1 MSLITRCP
9 ACGTMFKVVP
19 DQLRISEGWVRCGH
33 CSEVFDAAANLNAG
47 PQVTAPALLPDPP
60 APPAR
65 DSGPPSEG
73 FASSLNTEI
82 EEGVALEAPDSEQ
95 IEAEAIALA
104 EDPKDR
110 PFELRRA
117 DDSELEPSRIDDAD
131 AELHDVSFVRAARR
145 KAFWARRGV
154 RAVLAVIAL
163 VLASLLTLQW
173 AVYDR
178 DRLAASEPALAPW
191 LGRLCRA
198 FGCRIG
204 PPRQI
209 DAVAID
215 SSSFNKLRGDAYRL
229 NVTMKNQASTPVA
242 MPALELTLTDSQ
254 DQPLVRRVLLPAEIA
269 GAPAAIGASGE
280 WSGTVALALNANGTT
295 SRVAGYRLLA
305 FYP

>member
-191 LGRLCRA
+191 LGKLCRA

-229 NVTMKNQASTPVA
+229 NVTVKNQASTPVA